1 MDNRDP
7 MERLSSAYRVE
18 VAEDT
23 KTRHI
28 AEMGAALKAAPP
40 APVPTGFALRRRL
53 AGALAAVFV
62 VAAPVGM
69 AVAAE
74 DAVPGDI
81 LYPMKQATERV
92 RAVFD
97 DEVEATHRVEE
108 VERLVF
114 LRAPRA
120 AITRAVER
128 AESATAELAE
138 RDALGSR
145 LEDARRRLQ
154 EQDEEAERRERE
166 AAESQSRGQEQTDRQ
181 GEEERR
187 QGNEPDQGRKEET
200 GEGSGNSNTGSQQS
214 GQVGASATTTTPAPS
229 GGPGDGTG
237 DLSTGDAAP
246 DQSTSPD
253 TEAGAGEPLGG
264 SSGTPESERAGTP
277 DDPGS
282 GAGSTGSPS
291 TTVP

>member
-28 AEMGAALKAAPP
+28 AEMGAALKSAPP

-62 VAAPVGM
+62 VVAPVGM

-74 DAVPGDI
+74 DSVPGDV
-81 LYPMKQATERV
+81 LYPMKQVTERV

-97 DEVEATHRVEE
+97 DEVEATHRIEE

-128 AESATAELAE
+128 AEAATSELAD
-138 RDALGSR
+138 RSTLGSR
-145 LEDARRRLQ
+145 LESARRRLQ
-154 EQDEEAERRERE
+154 EQDEEQRLERE
-166 AAESQSRGQEQTDRQ
+166 AAESQSRDQEQADRR
-181 GEEERR
+181 GEEERQ
-187 QGNEPDQGRKEET
+187 QGNEPDPGRV
-200 GEGSGNSNTGSQQS
+200 GESGEDSQQN
-214 GQVGASATTTTPAPS
+214 GQGGSSATTPTPPQS
-229 GGPGDGTG
+229 GGSGDGAG
-237 DLSTGDAAP
+237 DRSSGDAAP
-246 DQSTSPD
+246 GQSSPPAP
-253 TEAGAGEPLGG
+253 EAGGGEPLGG
-264 SSGTPESERAGTP
+264 SSGAPEPELFGTPEGPASGPGT
-277 DDPGS
+277 
-282 GAGSTGSPS
+282 TGSSS

>member
-1 MDNRDP
+1 MDARDP

-18 VAEDT
+18 VDEGT
-23 KTRHI
+23 KTRHLV
-28 AEMGAALKAAPP
+28 EMSAALKSAPP
-40 APVPTGFALRRRL
+40 APVPAGFAMRRRL

-74 DAVPGDI
+74 VSVPGDF

-97 DEVEATHRVEE
+97 SDVEATHRVEE

-128 AESATAELAE
+128 AESATSELGD
-138 RDALGSR
+138 RGTLGSR
-145 LEDARRRLQ
+145 LESARRRLQ
-154 EQDEEAERRERE
+154 ELDEEERRERE
-166 AAESQSRGQEQTDRQ
+166 ATESRSRDQDETDRRRDP
-181 GEEERR
+181 ER
-187 QGNEPDQGRKEET
+187 QGSDPEPGMQDGPD
-200 GEGSGNSNTGSQQS
+200 EGPGNPGTGSPQS
-214 GQVGASATTTTPAPS
+214 GRGGGSATTTTPAQFGGS
-229 GGPGDGTG
+229 GEGTG
-237 DLSTGDAAP
+237 DRSGGGLAP
-246 DQSTSPD
+246 LESPQPGG
-253 TEAGAGEPLGG
+253 EAGAGEPLDGT
-264 SSGTPESERAGTP
+264 SGAPGTERAGTP
-277 DDPGS
+277 DDSGGASGS
-282 GAGSTGSPS
+282 APTSS